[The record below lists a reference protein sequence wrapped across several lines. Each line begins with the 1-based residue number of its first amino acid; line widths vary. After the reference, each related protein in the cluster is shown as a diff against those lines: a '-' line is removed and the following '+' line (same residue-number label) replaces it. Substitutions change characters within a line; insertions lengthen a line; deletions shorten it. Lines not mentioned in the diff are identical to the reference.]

1 MYTFYLAIFARQFLL
16 CIYFSCFFRST
27 SFTSSCT
34 ILDVFVFIIVLK
46 RKKLFYYFINFHR
59 HIFEIFLNG
68 KYMTSNSRTILLFFG
83 WETVIHKYTLSGRA
97 ITLFTIQYMMDVYI
111 SWRGFEIFFFK
122 ETFQILPMPKNV
134 EILPLSPACL
144 FE

>member
-1 MYTFYLAIFARQFLL
+1 MYTFDLAIFARQFLL
-16 CIYFSCFFRST
+16 CIFFSCYFRST

-34 ILDVFVFIIVLK
+34 ILDVLVFIIVLK
-46 RKKLFYYFINFHR
+46 RKVLFYYFINFHR

-68 KYMTSNSRTILLFFG
+68 KYMTSNSGTILLFFG
-83 WETVIHKYTLSGRA
+83 WETDIHKYTLSGWA
-97 ITLFTIQYMMDVYI
+97 IKYIMDVYI

-122 ETFQILPMPKNV
+122 ETFQIHVLPMPKNF

>member
-1 MYTFYLAIFARQFLL
+1 MYTFDLAIFARQFLL
-16 CIYFSCFFRST
+16 CIFFSRFFRST
-27 SFTSSCT
+27 SFTSPCT

-83 WETVIHKYTLSGRA
+83 WETDLHKRNNAVCKNFYRMMFGANIHCILCHLKWRLFSFLLEWSVILCHIIHTLVQFALG
-97 ITLFTIQYMMDVYI
+97 
-111 SWRGFEIFFFK
+111 
-122 ETFQILPMPKNV
+122 
-134 EILPLSPACL
+134 
-144 FE
+144 